1 MNNGTW
7 NSLPKGSSRVSFSNL
22 PVGKYEFKVKAI
34 NGTSESKIKT
44 IVINIHP
51 AWYNSGLAWVIYIL
65 IIISIIAICQPKNF
79 IRIVIRIFQSNH
91 PLKISLYNI
100 FRLLLKKTKI
110 AKTAL
115 KK

>member
-22 PVGKYEFKVKAI
+22 PVGKYEFKVKAN

-65 IIISIIAICQPKNF
+65 IIISIIAIF
-79 IRIVIRIFQSNH
+79 IHQAKEKYRVRQEM
-91 PLKISLYNI
+91 LKHIS
-100 FRLLLKKTKI
+100 
-110 AKTAL
+110 
-115 KK
+115 